1 MLTIAKQNNILLE
14 DEYINSQVLI
24 NNTQQRLKRDI
35 ELLKF
40 EQKTD
45 NEDALEFVN
54 DKVMI
59 FRFLKDT
66 NFSQEETMAKLLD
79 TIRWRA
85 ENKVS
90 RMTYQSVTPEFFEN
104 GFSFFHE
111 QDLIGRPV
119 AFIQMRHFPKFVD
132 KTKSLSD
139 FMQPFACLV
148 MEMARQIT
156 RDKTRENEEK
166 GKAPTLV
173 SQISIVIDI
182 AKAPFVPVD
191 TYLVQAL
198 KNITNE
204 RFPGFV
210 GSVYIVNFGWM
221 YQGIWQVVKLVLS
234 EKAKARVNF
243 VSSQELKQIIDEK
256 HLLKVLGGKDDY
268 IWSLGSDP
276 ILDLYA
282 TEARFKS
289 PPHSTNTRLSRS
301 TSLSSTDSSLFFD
314 APEYLLSYQPPSF
327 INSTITSVPS
337 SVYATPGS
345 LTPINSYNRQLQTV
359 RTSEPR
365 YFLNGFHMGDNT
377 FLSSFLSTNNRP
389 PVNTLS
395 NELTDRLNQLLLD
408 QDGLLD
414 ETELYVMNDSKT
426 VHFPHMLPN
435 DHPQSMYFT
444 SPLKHHL
451 VRAEQRMVRITRKMF
466 RMSFAYKGAIY
477 WLLLYVFLRGP
488 VEHTLKKSLAKL
500 FVGSKQQ
507 LTYATIGMTA
517 TVAAA
522 LSSTFSN
529 SLDDRNKRLHD

>member
-1 MLTIAKQNNILLE
+1 MLSVATQNNISLQE
-14 DEYINSQVLI
+14 EYTNHRELI
-24 NNTQQRLKRDI
+24 VEVQQQCLKDI

-45 NEDALEFVN
+45 HNDAVEYIN
-54 DKVMI
+54 DKDAE
-59 FRFLKDT
+59 FAK
-66 NFSQEETMAKLLD
+66 EETIAKLLN
-79 TIRWRA
+79 TIQWRA
-85 ENKVS
+85 EKKIS

-104 GFSFFHE
+104 GFSFFHK

-119 AFIQMRHFPKFVD
+119 AIIQMRHFPKFSD
-132 KTKSLSD
+132 KTKNLSD

-156 RDKTRENEEK
+156 RDKTKENEDK
-166 GKAPTLV
+166 GAKPSLV

-191 TYLVQAL
+191 THLVQAL

-204 RFPGFV
+204 RFPGFI

-234 EKAKARVNF
+234 DRAKARVNF
-243 VSSQELKQIIDEK
+243 VSSQELKQIISEK
-256 HLLKVLGGKDDY
+256 NLVKALGGEDEY

-282 TEARFKS
+282 TETRFTPPS
-289 PPHSTNTRLSRS
+289 PTIDTRLSRS
-301 TSLSSTDSSLFFD
+301 TSLSSMDSSLFFD
-314 APEYLLSYQPPSF
+314 APEYILNYQSPTF
-327 INSTITSVPS
+327 VNSTIASVPS

-345 LTPINSYNRQLQTV
+345 LTPINSYSRRLQTT

-377 FLSSFLSTNNRP
+377 FLSSFLGTNNRR
-389 PVNTLS
+389 PVNALS
-395 NELTDRLNQLLLD
+395 NELTDRLNQLLLE
-408 QDGLLD
+408 QDGLID
-414 ETELYVMNDSKT
+414 EAELFMIKDNKT
-426 VHFPHMLPN
+426 AHFPHMLPS
-435 DHPQSMYFT
+435 DHPHSIYFT
-444 SPLKHHL
+444 SPLRHQL
-451 VRAEQRMVRITRKMF
+451 ARAEQRMVRMTRKVF
-466 RMSFAYKGAIY
+466 RMSFAYKGAVY

-500 FVGSKQQ
+500 FVGSKEQI
-507 LTYATIGMTA
+507 TYATVGVTA
-517 TVAAA
+517 TIAAA

-529 SLDDRNKRLHD
+529 SLDSRNKRLHG

>member
-14 DEYINSQVLI
+14 DEYLTYQELI
-24 NNTQQRLKRDI
+24 NNVQQRLKRDI
-35 ELLKF
+35 ELLEF
-40 EQKTD
+40 EQTTD
-45 NEDALEFVN
+45 IEDALEFVN
-54 DKVMI
+54 DKVTI

-66 NFSQEETMAKLLD
+66 EFSIEQTISRLLD
-79 TIRWRA
+79 TIQWRA
-85 ENKVS
+85 ENKIS
-90 RMTYQSVTPEFFEN
+90 RMTYHSVSPEFFEN
-104 GFSFFHE
+104 GFAFFHN

-119 AFIQMRHFPKFVD
+119 AIIQMRHFPKFVD

-148 MEMARQIT
+148 MEIARQLT
-156 RDKTRENEEK
+156 RDKTRENERNETS
-166 GKAPTLV
+166 PLLV

-191 TYLVQAL
+191 TNLVQAL
-198 KNITNE
+198 KNITNS

-210 GSVYIVNFGWM
+210 GSVYVVNFGWM
-221 YQGIWQVVKLVLS
+221 YQGIWQVIKLVLS

-243 VSSQELKQIIDEK
+243 VSNQELKQIIDENQ
-256 HLLKVLGGKDDY
+256 LLRVLGGKDDY
-268 IWSLGSDP
+268 IWNLASDT
-276 ILDLYA
+276 ILESYA
-282 TEARFKS
+282 TESRFKPS
-289 PPHSTNTRLSRS
+289 PPIKNRLSRS

-314 APEYLLSYQPPSF
+314 APEYLLTHQPSPF
-327 INSTITSVPS
+327 LNSTIASVPS
-337 SVYATPGS
+337 SIYATPGS
-345 LTPINSYNRQLQTV
+345 LTPIDSHSRQLQTV

-365 YFLNGFHMGDNT
+365 YFLTGFHMGNNT
-377 FLSSFLSTNNRP
+377 FLSSFIGGSRSP
-389 PVNTLS
+389 PANTFGD
-395 NELTDRLNQLLLD
+395 ELTDRLNQLLLD

-414 ETELYVMNDSKT
+414 EAEVYVMNDNRT
-426 VHFPHMLPN
+426 IHFPHMLPN
-435 DHPQSMYFT
+435 DHPQSIYVV

-451 VRAEQRMVRITRKMF
+451 MRTEQRVLRITRKMF

-477 WLLLYVFLRGP
+477 WLLLYIFLRGP

-500 FVGSKQQ
+500 LTGSQQQ

-529 SLDDRNKRLHD
+529 SLDDRNKRVHR